1 MIASFAPIR
10 QRLRLAIRDG
20 AALQWSDDALDEI
33 INEAQREY
41 SVLSGSLVS
50 ATTLVSDGSGVC
62 SLPRDF
68 IAPVKL
74 IGPDGYEKPFFS
86 WRALHDRYPDF
97 RKIIGRDLL
106 GAVVDFESHGK
117 IRLFPVLPA
126 GVPAGRLFYQR
137 MAEKDK
143 LEVTNTAAIEQ
154 YALYQLFLLSEK
166 NGAFRY
172 YAEFQELLNREC
184 MCERS
189 VRSNSQARKSR
200 FY

>member
-20 AALQWSDDALDEI
+20 AALQWSDDALDKI

-50 ATTLVSDGSGVC
+50 ATTIVSDGTGVC
-62 SLPRDF
+62 VLPRDF
-68 IAPVKL
+68 ISPVKL

-97 RKIIGRDLL
+97 RKITGGHLL
-106 GAVVDFESHGK
+106 GAVVDFESHGR

-126 GVPAGRLFYQR
+126 NAPAGQLFYR
-137 MAEKDK
+137 RLAEKDK
-143 LEVTNTAAIEQ
+143 LEVTNTDAVEQ
-154 YALYQLFLLSEK
+154 HALYQLFLLSED
-166 NGAFRY
+166 NAAFRY
-172 YAEFQELLNREC
+172 YAAFQKLLDRESTR
-184 MCERS
+184 ERS
-189 VRSNSQARKSR
+189 VRNRSLIRKNR

>member
-10 QRLRLAIRDG
+10 KRLRLAIRDG

-50 ATTLVSDGSGVC
+50 ATALVSDGSGAC
-62 SLPRDF
+62 ALPRDF

-97 RKIIGRDLL
+97 RKITGDHLL
-106 GAVVDFESHGK
+106 GAVVDFESHGR
-117 IRLFPVLPA
+117 IRLFPVLPP
-126 GVPAGRLFYQR
+126 GIPAGQLFYQR
-137 MAEKDK
+137 FAAKDK
-143 LEVTNTAAIEQ
+143 LEVTNTDAVEQ
-154 YALYQLFLLSEK
+154 HALYQLFMLSEK
-166 NGAFRY
+166 NAAFRY
-172 YAEFQELLNREC
+172 YAEFQKLLDREC
-184 MCERS
+184 SRERS
-189 VRSNSQARKSR
+189 VRSSSRIRKTR